1 MFGCNLELFQSDV
14 DPCFLPAEK
23 DAFVWIC
30 TRVCGLHT
38 KLQIELTSRPSVQKL
53 HTVKLP
59 IFSVLLA
66 CNSGVLRA
74 VGGILK
80 F

>member
-23 DAFVWIC
+23 DAFVQIF
-30 TRVCGLHT
+30 TRVRGLYARLH
-38 KLQIELTSRPSVQKL
+38 IELTPRPSVQKL

-59 IFSVLLA
+59 TFSVLLA

-74 VGGILK
+74 VRGTSN